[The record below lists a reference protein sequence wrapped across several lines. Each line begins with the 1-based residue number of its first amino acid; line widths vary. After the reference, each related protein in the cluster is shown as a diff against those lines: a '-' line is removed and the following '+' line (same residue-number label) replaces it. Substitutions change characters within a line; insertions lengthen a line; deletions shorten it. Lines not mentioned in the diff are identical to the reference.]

1 MKNLLYSFLFS
12 KGIIWQQIES
22 FDSFLK
28 SDLKKILNTKEAS
41 FFFPN
46 SIYKIVY
53 SSIKINNAVV
63 LRKDFEYSVT
73 PFECRQRDITYSS
86 QIFVNLKLKYSGKIL
101 FLNNF
106 SLCRIPLMLQS
117 KNCLLSRKNGS
128 FLKSIKECSIDPGGY
143 FIIKGAEKIILLQ
156 EQLTLNRIFIE
167 HDFQGN
173 PCVTTTTKINSLK
186 LKNSI
191 LLKNRK
197 LFFRHKIF
205 LEDIPIIILFR
216 YFGFGKNEDIRDLIG
231 KEYEN
236 LLKPSLRENKLNNI
250 VTKNQAVF
258 YLSKRVDEKFLKK
271 KNEINKQSIQKY
283 SIKTNEIIIKL
294 IDENILI
301 KDEKKGFNSIF
312 NYDKAIWLSI
322 MVRRIF
328 IGINRSDYTNT
339 KDYYGN
345 KRVELVGDLLGILFD
360 DLFNRANKEFKKQLI
375 LAIERRR
382 KENFFD
388 LDRIFKTDIISN
400 GIEMA
405 FITGNWSI
413 KKYRLQ
419 RSGIS
424 QIISRANQLSCLSN
438 LTKIVSSSQK
448 RIKGS
453 GPRALNS
460 SQWGLICPSDTPE
473 GESCGLVK
481 SLTLLAHI
489 STKENSRFLKWLAQN
504 LGVDS
509 KISFHPELLF
519 SFEKTSTVFIDGEFI
534 GFHSFPPK
542 LLYSIRSLRRVGL
555 LGKYISIFWD
565 SILKS
570 VTITSDS
577 GRICRP
583 LIIVKY
589 GKTKLKEKEIISK
602 KKVRFFWKDF
612 IRDGCMEFLDT
623 NEENNAFIA
632 STKNKI
638 NLETTHIE
646 LSPLIILGV
655 SASTIPLCNHNQS
668 PRNTYQCSMGKQ
680 AAGVVSLNQNDRTD
694 TILSI
699 LSYPQ
704 KSLVKTKTLN
714 LLGVDK
720 LPTGTNSYVC
730 IMSYSGYDLE
740 DSIILNKESIL
751 RGFSRTIL
759 LRKHKILC
767 KGVNLS
773 KNTGYLEEINKIFGE
788 KVLKSNDFNKNEIFP
803 NCPNFSKLNFSNLEN
818 QKKTITPNKIRKNW
832 MIKNAIYT
840 NDVNG
845 IHFIKLILRQV
856 RKPEIGDKFSSR
868 HGQKG
873 VCGLICPQ
881 ENLPFSSNGLIPDLI
896 MNPHGFPSRMTIGKL
911 IEIISGKNCLF
922 RGNFFNGTAFI
933 GKDIMDFKK
942 ILKNIGFSSNGK
954 EFLIC
959 GLTGKPLRQE
969 IFCGPVYYQRLKH
982 MVKDKIHAR
991 SRGSRSCLT
1000 RQPTEGRSKGGGL
1013 RFGEME
1019 RDCVIGFGCSELL
1032 TERLMISSDVFI
1044 ANFDFH
1050 TGFMATE
1057 EITNQNIRLKLPYA
1071 CKLLFQ
1077 ELQSMNIKPKLNLK
1091 NGKFSFSEF

>member
-1 MKNLLYSFLFS
+1 M
-12 KGIIWQQIES
+12 
-22 FDSFLK
+22 
-28 SDLKKILNTKEAS
+28 NTKESS

-46 SIYKIVY
+46 SLYKIVY
-53 SSIKINNAVV
+53 SSIKIHNAVV
-63 LRKDFEYSVT
+63 IRKNFEYSVT

-86 QIFVNLKLKYSGKIL
+86 QIFVNLKLQYSGKTF
-101 FLNNF
+101 FLQNF
-106 SLCRIPLMLQS
+106 NLCRIPLMLQS
-117 KNCLLSRKNGS
+117 KNCLLTGKNGS
-128 FLKSIKECSIDPGGY
+128 FLKSVKECSIDPGGY
-143 FIIKGAEKIILLQ
+143 FIIKGVEKIILIQ
-156 EQLTLNRIFIE
+156 EQLNLNRMVIE
-167 HDFQGN
+167 YDFNGN
-173 PCVTTTTKINSLK
+173 PCVSTTTKVDSIK
-186 LKNSI
+186 LKNSV
-191 LLKNRK
+191 LLKNKR

-205 LEDIPIIILFR
+205 IEDIPLIIIFR
-216 YFGFGKNEDIRDLIG
+216 FFGFGQNDDLKDMIG
-231 KEYEN
+231 NEYEN
-236 LLKPSLRENKLNNI
+236 LLKPSFGENKLNNI
-250 VTKNQAVF
+250 ITKEQSIDF
-258 YLSKRVDEKFLKK
+258 LTKRIDEKFFKK
-271 KNEINKQSIQKY
+271 KNEIYTQSTQKY
-283 SIKTNEIIIKL
+283 SLKTKENIIKF
-294 IDENILI
+294 INENILI
-301 KDEKKGFNSIF
+301 CNEQKRFESIF
-312 NYDKAIWLSI
+312 NHNKAIWLSVMI
-322 MVRRIF
+322 RRMF
-328 IGINRSDYTNT
+328 MGLNRSDYINT
-339 KDYYGN
+339 KDFYGN

-375 LAIERRR
+375 LIIQKKK

-388 LDRIFKTDIISN
+388 LNKTFKTDIISN

-413 KKYRLQ
+413 KKYRIE

-424 QIISRANQLSCLSN
+424 QIISRANQLSCLSH
-438 LTKIVSSSQK
+438 LTKIVSSCEK
-448 RIKGS
+448 KTRGS

-460 SQWGLICPSDTPE
+460 SQWGSVCPSDTPE

-481 SLTLLAHI
+481 SLALLAHI
-489 STKENSRFLKWLAQN
+489 SVKENSKFLKWLVRN
-504 LGVDS
+504 LGVES
-509 KISFHPELLF
+509 NNTLNYGLLF
-519 SFEKTSTVFIDGEFI
+519 NYGKTSTVFIDGEFI
-534 GFHSFPPK
+534 GFHLSPPK

-555 LGKYISIFWD
+555 LGKYVSIFWD
-565 SILKS
+565 SILKNII
-570 VTITSDS
+570 ITTDS

-583 LIIVKY
+583 LIIVNF
-589 GKTKLKEKEIISK
+589 GKTKLKEKEIVSK
-602 KKVRFFWKDF
+602 KKIRFVWKDF
-612 IRDGCMEFLDT
+612 VRDGCVEFLDT
-623 NEENNAFIA
+623 NEENNALIA

-638 NLETTHIE
+638 NFETTHIE
-646 LSPLIILGV
+646 LSPLIILGI

-680 AAGVVSLNQNDRTD
+680 ASGVISLNQNDRTD
-694 TILSI
+694 TILSV

-714 LLGVDK
+714 LLGIDK
-720 LPTGTNSYVC
+720 LPTGTNAYVC

-759 LRKHKILC
+759 LRKHKIFY
-767 KGVNLS
+767 K
-773 KNTGYLEEINKIFGE
+773 KNGQYKNNGYPEEIKKLLEED
-788 KVLKSNDFNKNEIFP
+788 VFNPKE
-803 NCPNFSKLNFSNLEN
+803 LNNNVILTNNSNLGKTN
-818 QKKTITPNKIRKNW
+818 FHDFGNMKKSSTPFKIRKNW
-832 MIKNAIYT
+832 MIKNIVYT
-840 NDVNG
+840 NDING

-881 ENLPFSSNGLIPDLI
+881 ENLPFSVNGLIPDLI

-911 IEIISGKNCLF
+911 IELISGKNCLL
-922 RGNFFNGTAFI
+922 RGNFFNGTAFT
-933 GKDIMDFKK
+933 GKDILNFKK
-942 ILKNIGFSSNGK
+942 ILKNIGLSSNGK

-959 GLTGKPLRQE
+959 GLTGKPLRKE

-1032 TERLMISSDVFI
+1032 TERLMISSDVFV
-1044 ANFDFH
+1044 ASFDFH

-1057 EITNQNIRLKLPYA
+1057 DVAEQKVKVKLPYA

-1077 ELQSMNIKPKLNLK
+1077 ELQSMNIKPKLNFK
-1091 NGKFSFSEF
+1091 KGKFSLEEF